1 MLFKMKRHCAINTNS
16 IIFEIITLI
25 SISGFL
31 THLVF
36 TTNSNFYQLIKILFQ
51 KVACKQLQVCSS
63 LLRIEFSPQSYI
75 SAAIACKTLTISTN
89 EIYRNIPA
97 VMENIQGLAAISD
110 EIGTP
115 MKNPTKA
122 VREEKRLAISA
133 FLKDSPSLIK
143 IAKSPIGKLESV
155 YN

>member
-1 MLFKMKRHCAINTNS
+1 M
-16 IIFEIITLI
+16 
-25 SISGFL
+25 
-31 THLVF
+31 
-36 TTNSNFYQLIKILFQ
+36 
-51 KVACKQLQVCSS
+51 
-63 LLRIEFSPQSYI
+63 
-75 SAAIACKTLTISTN
+75 
-89 EIYRNIPA
+89 YRNIPA

-143 IAKSPIGKLESV
+143 IAKSPIGKLERV
-155 YN
+155 YE